1 MITNEELNKLS
12 VDELRELNKNV
23 ISMIKS
29 KRRFEGVEIGKK
41 LYVGQTIKIDHDSY
55 RGKEFVVC
63 KINHTKAICNPKI
76 DGRESSS
83 FNGRGLSVPFDMIIQ

>member
-12 VDELRELNKNV
+12 IDELRALNHNV
-23 ISMIKS
+23 IAMIKS

-41 LYVGQTIKIDHDSY
+41 LYVGQTIKIDHTSY

-63 KINHTKAICNPKI
+63 KINHTKAICNPKV
-76 DGRESSS
+76 DGHELNR